1 MIEEDDF
8 LKQNPSYELESSESN
23 ANIFI
28 NLRNKI
34 IHEQAKLRLNFEQ
47 SLTDELLAGIAQT
60 RRNNKTGDV
69 VDSKLFAP
77 MNYYRREVTMP

>member
-8 LKQNPSYELESSESN
+8 LKQNPSYELESPESD

-34 IHEQAKLRLNFEQ
+34 IHEQNLN
-47 SLTDELLAGIAQT
+47 LD
-60 RRNNKTGDV
+60 
-69 VDSKLFAP
+69 
-77 MNYYRREVTMP
+77 